1 MIGPGLDRR
10 HGGIVVAI
18 GKCVSDLEQG
28 DVLGPVEYTISR
40 FVVREYAHAVELH
53 QDCFQHPD
61 GEIAPPTMVHLD
73 KLRLYRHACP
83 GGTGPHAR
91 IHIEYDATIHHEVPA
106 GERLRVDGIVT
117 ECSRRRG
124 RDYMHM
130 EIRMRRASDG
140 LLLITYHDTVILSY
154 TGAASAAGE
163 AS

>member
-1 MIGPGLDRR
+1 L
-10 HGGIVVAI
+10 AI

-28 DVLGPVEYTISR
+28 DVLGPVDYTISR

-83 GGTGPHAR
+83 EGTGPHAR
-91 IHIEYDATIHHEVPA
+91 VHVEYDATIHDAVPA
-106 GERLRVDGIVT
+106 GERLRVEGLVT
-117 ECSRRRG
+117 RRYAKRG

-130 EIRMRRASDG
+130 EIKMRRASDNH
-140 LLLITYHDTVILSY
+140 LLITYRDTVILSY
-154 TGAASAAGE
+154 TGETSDAKGAH
-163 AS
+163 